1 MIPHSASPTVKALK
15 YNLTDNC
22 TRRSYYLSSMPMIII
37 LIEKNPLKLII
48 VRKHID
54 AYRTHYTLFSSGL
67 FSNCIVRFVM
77 YVVSVSETALEHSRQ
92 FS

>member
-1 MIPHSASPTVKALK
+1 MIPYSASHTVKALK

-37 LIEKNPLKLII
+37 IEKNPLKLII

-77 YVVSVSETALEHSRQ
+77 YLGG
-92 FS
+92 FCK